1 VIRGGGGVFFDTGQ
15 QNGSQ
20 GFQGPGFSASNY
32 FGTDYG
38 TSSSFP
44 VAPAVVTPAITNP
57 PAAPYAYIYANP
69 PHLQP
74 PYTLQWNASIEQAL
88 GCPQSVTISYVGA
101 NGRKLLRDNFSNISA
116 INPNFGY
123 LFVFSNGLTSS
134 YNALQVKYQR
144 QVVRGLQALVS
155 YTWSHALDY
164 GSYDEAFPYEHGNSD
179 QDVRHN
185 ATAAIS
191 YDLSHSEGG
200 SLLRA
205 LSSDWGVDGRFTA
218 RTGFPVTLDGN
229 EVVDPVTHATEFS
242 GLNLVAGAPL
252 YLYGSTY
259 PGGRSIN
266 PAAFALPPSGQS
278 GDAPRNFVY
287 GFGAIQGDVALRRSF
302 PIRDS
307 LHGQFRAEAF
317 NVSNHP
323 NFGAIDA
330 YYGDIQF
337 GQATQVLAQ
346 SLGNLSPLYQMGG
359 PRSLQLTLKLI
370 W

>member
-1 VIRGGGGVFFDTGQ
+1 
-15 QNGSQ
+15 
-20 GFQGPGFSASNY
+20 
-32 FGTDYG
+32 
-38 TSSSFP
+38 
-44 VAPAVVTPAITNP
+44 
-57 PAAPYAYIYANP
+57 
-69 PHLQP
+69 
-74 PYTLQWNASIEQAL
+74 LQWNASLEQAL
-88 GCPQSVTISYVGA
+88 GSQQSLTISYVGA
-101 NGRKLLRDNFSNISA
+101 NGRKLLRENFANISA

-123 LFVFSNGLTSS
+123 LFVFTNGLTSS

-144 QVVRGLQALVS
+144 QVVHGLQALAS

-164 GSYDEAFPYEHGNSD
+164 GSYNAAFPYEHGNSD

-185 ATAAIS
+185 GTAALS
-191 YDLSHSEGG
+191 YDLSHSGRG
-200 SLLRA
+200 SLLRS
-205 LSSDWGVDGRFTA
+205 LTSNWGVDGRFTA
-218 RTGFPVTLDGN
+218 RTGFPVTLNGN

-252 YLYGSTY
+252 YLYGAHY
-259 PGGRSIN
+259 PGGHRIN

-278 GDAPRNFVY
+278 GNAPRNFVS
-287 GFGAIQGDVALRRSF
+287 GFGAIQGDLAVRRSF
-302 PIRDS
+302 PIHDS

-317 NVSNHP
+317 NISNHP
-323 NFGAIDA
+323 NFGAIDP

-346 SLGNLSPLYQMGG
+346 SLGNLSALYQTGG